1 MIKKFL
7 LVFITLCTLQVNAQ
21 TNTSKIA
28 IIENF
33 WTEKYSLD
41 GKTVSKRDIELH
53 LAKKNPIAYTEFQKY
68 KRNEAATWFCVAA
81 FTGFM
86 IYGTVQEIQENS
98 TQAIIGYG
106 GAGVTA
112 AGAII
117 FELNGKLKRT
127 KAINIYNNM

>member
-1 MIKKFL
+1 MIKKLL
-7 LVFITLCTLQVNAQ
+7 LVFITLCALQVNAQ

-53 LAKKNPIAYTEFQKY
+53 LAKNNPIAYSEFQKY
-68 KRNEAATWFCVAA
+68 KRNEAAAWFNVAM

-86 IYGTVQEIQENS
+86 IYGTANEIQENS
-98 TQAIIGYG
+98 KQAIVGYA

-112 AGAII
+112 IAAIALD
-117 FELNGKLKRT
+117 LNGKLKRQ